1 MMDLQGIAVAVGLLD
16 IWHWLSPKVISIGS
30 FGDYVFFKFILDFL
44 EDKIQDLTEGIVG
57 RMMDLIAIIATAVL
71 TIWIMF
77 QGYRMVTGQMR
88 ESAVALVTNTA
99 RAVVIVGAAI
109 SFSLFNGS
117 LTEFFTTDLKN
128 EIHYVVT
135 GESGGPEDKIDEN
148 LGWMQVAMTS
158 LDMLDTVGDPGLS
171 DEKGRAGMMIG
182 IGSGGPAIVAGAMLL
197 LYQVAMAMFIGF
209 GPLFIL
215 CLLFDYTKS
224 LFQRWLFYGIGTLF
238 SMAMLSAMTSIALD
252 MVTRVAAA
260 MWGGAIAGNLLLGD
274 NVVGGYN
281 SQAIQQGGMGMILT
295 MLLITV
301 PPMAASFFQGTLG
314 QFTWGSAFA
323 SGAAAS
329 RMMGPSGQAPGTP
342 GYVPGTGGQSQQP
355 GGGTGQQTSSGNQTG
370 GYGNQSGGYG
380 NQATNTYASG
390 GSGAGGGGGAAA
402 QDQVKQGS
410 QLAGR
415 DMSTYSSTGT
425 QLPQAT
431 PMSPELQH
439 APQHYGAGAS
449 SSTGGGG
456 SALAGAPGGGGA
468 TPTTTPGSPQ
478 TQPPG
483 PPNKPTPT

>member
-57 RMMDLIAIIATAVL
+57 RMMDLVAIIATSVL

-171 DEKGRAGMMIG
+171 SEKDRAGLLIG

-215 CLLFDYTKS
+215 CLLFDFTKS

-260 MWGGAIAGNLLLGD
+260 MWGSAIAGNLLLGD
-274 NVVGGYN
+274 NIVGGYN
-281 SQAIQQGGMGMILT
+281 SQALQQGGMGMILT
-295 MLLITV
+295 LLILTV
-301 PPMAASFFQGTLG
+301 PPMAANFFQGTLG
-314 QFTWGSAFA
+314 SFLPYAQIG
-323 SGAAAS
+323 GAAAASSITS
-329 RMMGPSGQAPGTP
+329 RYSTN
-342 GYVPGTGGQSQQP
+342 QP
-355 GGGTGQQTSSGNQTG
+355 GPQGQPPGSYQPSAPAAQSAAPTSQNAGGFNNPSSST
-370 GYGNQSGGYG
+370 
-380 NQATNTYASG
+380 ATNTYAATGGTSG
-390 GSGAGGGGGAAA
+390 GAQSGAS

-439 APQHYGAGAS
+439 APTHYGPGAS

-456 SALAGAPGGGGA
+456 TLAGGPTGGG
-468 TPTTTPGSPQ
+468 TPTSPGSPQ
-478 TQPPG
+478 AKPSG
-483 PPNKPTPT
+483 PPNRNT

>member
-57 RMMDLIAIIATAVL
+57 RMMDLVAIIATAVL

-171 DEKGRAGMMIG
+171 SEKDRAGLLIG

-215 CLLFDYTKS
+215 CLLFDFTKS

-260 MWGGAIAGNLLLGD
+260 MWGSAIAGNLLLGD
-274 NVVGGYN
+274 NIVGGYN
-281 SQAIQQGGMGMILT
+281 SQALQQGGMGMILT
-295 MLLITV
+295 MLILTV
-301 PPMAASFFQGTLG
+301 PPMAANFFQGTLG
-314 QFTWGSAFA
+314 SFLPYAQI
-323 SGAAAS
+323 SGAAGAAS
-329 RMMGPSGQAPGTP
+329 ITSRYST
-342 GYVPGTGGQSQQP
+342 TSQP
-355 GGGTGQQTSSGNQTG
+355 GPQGQPPGSYQPSQPSGGTGQQTSTGNQTS
-370 GYGNQSGGYG
+370 GYGS
-380 NQATNTYASG
+380 QATNTYAASG
-390 GSGAGGGGGAAA
+390 GAGAGTGATAA
-402 QDQVKQGS
+402 SSDQVKQGS

-431 PMSPELQH
+431 PMAPELQH
-439 APQHYGAGAS
+439 GPTSYGPGAS

-456 SALAGAPGGGGA
+456 TLAGGPTGGG
-468 TPTTTPGSPQ
+468 TPTSPGSPQ
-478 TQPPG
+478 AKPSG
-483 PPNKPTPT
+483 PPNRGDV